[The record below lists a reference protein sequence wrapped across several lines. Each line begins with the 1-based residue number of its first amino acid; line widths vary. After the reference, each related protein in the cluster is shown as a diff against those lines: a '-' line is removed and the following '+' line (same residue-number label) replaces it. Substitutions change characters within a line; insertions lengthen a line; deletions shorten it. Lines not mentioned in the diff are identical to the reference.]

1 MENINCRK
9 GDLRRS
15 ILGSELL
22 ICKEILM
29 RILTE
34 GTRINYRKEIS
45 GELGDFKESTN
56 YGKGGFK
63 KNIIYMS
70 NG

>member
-1 MENINCRK
+1 M
-9 GDLRRS
+9 
-15 ILGSELL
+15 

-63 KNIIYMS
+63 KNIIYMK
-70 NG
+70 GILRRK